1 MPIYCE
7 SVHSRRYSF
16 PTSFLSNLW
25 RTQMMKRTLAFGL
38 LLLCTSVR
46 SSAQIDQVTK
56 ALGLGSQRQLTD
68 SKVSAGLKEALRVG
82 AETFRQ
88 THRQNR
94 RILCQPSNQDSLAQ
108 KPAPTGKRARPHGL
122 PVKSRCLCL
131 EHESSGRSRSSI
143 GTQNL
148 RRCHP
153 GHDF

>member
-38 LLLCTSVR
+38 LLVCTSVR

-68 SKVSAGLKEALRVG
+68 SKVSAGLKEAFRVG
-82 AETFRQ
+82 AENSVR
-88 THRQNR
+88 
-94 RILCQPSNQDSLAQ
+94 L
-108 KPAPTGKRARPHGL
+108 TGKTDGYFANQAIKILVP
-122 PVKSRCLCL
+122 K
-131 EHESSGRSRSSI
+131 
-143 GTQNL
+143 NL
-148 RRCHP
+148 RALEK
-153 GHDF
+153 GLGVMDY